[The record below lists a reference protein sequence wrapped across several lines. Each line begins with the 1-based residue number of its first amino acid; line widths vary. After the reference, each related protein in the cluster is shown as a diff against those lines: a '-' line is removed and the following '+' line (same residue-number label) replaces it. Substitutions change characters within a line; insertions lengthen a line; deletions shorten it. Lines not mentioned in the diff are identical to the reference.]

1 MPLVSSMKGGWD
13 HRPKRRT
20 FPDVTP
26 CTAILITRYDT
37 MGYLRDINGTNT
49 NQAIRQ
55 EQRSREIVCFSPLIW
70 FIFAFDSSS
79 SLLQSAGASVPANL
93 PGPLWHLSHLPMTKA
108 ISPLNI
114 KPTKRGKL
122 PIYSHAYE
130 YNIHLRVM
138 VDQRKRGT
146 HTRLLGASYM

>member
-70 FIFAFDSSS
+70 FIFASDSSS
-79 SLLQSAGASVPANL
+79 SFLQSAGASVPADL
-93 PGPLWHLSHLPMTKA
+93 PGPPWHLSHLPMTKA
-108 ISPLNI
+108 IHLSTSSQPRRGYPNI
-114 KPTKRGKL
+114 LMLTSTIFICALWLTREKGVPT
-122 PIYSHAYE
+122 P
-130 YNIHLRVM
+130 
-138 VDQRKRGT
+138 D
-146 HTRLLGASYM
+146 RLLGASYM